1 MRRVAK
7 KENMK
12 KANLLA
18 ESLYKERLIEDYDY
32 PGEEV
37 AHSDKQYFNNDRD
50 EALQKIRKMYQ
61 DKVVLWLDKFVSND
75 AVKAAIGNY
84 SDIIE
89 KNRVAGVSPDKTGE
103 AIRNHFFQN

>member
-1 MRRVAK
+1 
-7 KENMK
+7 
-12 KANLLA
+12 
-18 ESLYKERLIEDYDY
+18 
-32 PGEEV
+32 
-37 AHSDKQYFNNDRD
+37 
-50 EALQKIRKMYQ
+50 MYQ